1 MGAPMRAL
9 AIGLALLAP
18 PVTHTVLPVFVP
30 PAGQSQRGGM
40 EVVWSSMDNSPSSV
54 PIRLGVF
61 RRPRTPADEAPQ
73 RLRIFAQFVGGRL
86 NQSRLLLAADTMQ
99 IYAFPADG
107 GKVCFMRLP
116 FGGGS
121 CIASL
126 VDGAYPQVDA
136 RQDVWGI
143 VDDAATGVDVHIGK
157 RVLHPNIGRNAF
169 YAKLPAHVVV
179 PTRIVVHDRDGSSHI
194 FDAERCSTADI
205 SPLSAPLG
213 PSC

>member
-1 MGAPMRAL
+1 VREL
-9 AIGLALLAP
+9 AAALALLGP

-30 PAGQSQRGGM
+30 PPGRANGGM
-40 EVVWSSMDNSPSSV
+40 EVVWSGIDSASSGT
-54 PIRLGVF
+54 PIRLAVF

-73 RLRIFAQFVGGRL
+73 RLRMFGQLVGGRL
-86 NQSRLLLAADTMQ
+86 NQSRLLVVADTMQ

-121 CIASL
+121 CIGSL
-126 VDGAYPQVDA
+126 VDGVYPQVDA

-143 VDDAATGVDVHIGK
+143 VDDAATRVDIHIGK

-169 YAKLPAHVVV
+169 YANLPAHVVA
-179 PTRIVVHDRDGSSHI
+179 PTRIVVHEHNGSSHV
-194 FDAERCSTADI
+194 FDVERCSAGDM
-205 SPLSAPLG
+205 SPLAAPLA
-213 PSC
+213 PPRC